1 MRIGLISDT
10 HIPFEVPRVPAEVF
24 PIFAGVDLILHGGDI
39 YSHSVLDDLE
49 KIAPVYA
56 ALGDDDYPGDDK
68 RIQERHVLK
77 LEGKLIY
84 LVHEGP
90 YNILTSSGTLPL
102 WWRNII
108 SKDKDKYVNPDII
121 VAGHEHRTV
130 VEKFNGIL
138 YINPGSPT
146 LLHYKKGLGTVGILE
161 LNGGEPKVDII
172 HL

>member
-10 HIPFEVPRVPAEVF
+10 HIPWEVPKVPAEVF
-24 PIFAGVDLILHGGDI
+24 PIFEGVDLILHAGDI

-56 ALGDDDYPGDDK
+56 ALGDDDYPGDDQRVK
-68 RIQERHVLK
+68 ERHVLK
-77 LEGKLIY
+77 LEGKLVY

-90 YNILTSSGTLPL
+90 YNILTSGGVLPL
-102 WWRNII
+102 WWRNVI
-108 SKDKDKYVNPDII
+108 SKDKYVNPDII
-121 VAGHEHRTV
+121 VAGHEHRTI
-130 VEKFNGIL
+130 VERTHGIL

-161 LNGGEPKVDII
+161 LNGGEPKVEII